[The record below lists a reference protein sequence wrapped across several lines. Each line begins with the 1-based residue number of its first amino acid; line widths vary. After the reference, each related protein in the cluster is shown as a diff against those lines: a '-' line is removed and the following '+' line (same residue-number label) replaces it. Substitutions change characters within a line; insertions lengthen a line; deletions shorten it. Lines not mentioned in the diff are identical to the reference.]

1 MAKKKDDRLYLG
13 IDVGGTKIL
22 AALSRG
28 SGKILGRKRATTPRG
43 TDPQETVD
51 AIVGVIRDLLK
62 ENGLGK
68 RDICAM
74 GLAVPGVVD
83 PEQGR
88 VVVTPNMNLSGVKL
102 VPKMHESFRMPIALG
117 NDVNLGTLGEY
128 WLGSAA
134 LADSAVG
141 IFIGTGIGGGIIID
155 GKLVVGHRGA
165 AAEIGHMLVRKDG
178 PQCGCGSRGCLEAL
192 ASRTA
197 IERELRDAIGRGRP
211 SILPELAGGDL
222 SVIRSSV
229 LRRALGENDALVK
242 EVMAEAAQTLGDACL
257 QIRHLLDP
265 EVIVLGGGLIEAC
278 KFFILPIVQDTVA
291 SDPLPGITTGGKV
304 IVSALG
310 DDAVVLGAVALVQE
324 QEGGD
329 PLGKARRKSLGRYPM
344 VSDIRPNRITV
355 GERTF
360 EEDVYIRANGKVG
373 LRSKIRH
380 DGEPLN
386 VHQIGAEE
394 LKAVCKDRPS
404 ILIIGTGHCRT
415 VTLSDDAEQF
425 LRRRGVTYEL
435 LPSADAAGAYNTI
448 RGRKAALLHVTC

>member
-1 MAKKKDDRLYLG
+1 MAKKDDHLYLG

-22 AALSRG
+22 AALARR

-51 AIVGVIRDLLK
+51 AIVGVIRELLK
-62 ENGLGK
+62 ENGLSK
-68 RDICAM
+68 RDVQAM

-102 VPKMHESFRMPIALG
+102 VPQMQQTFRMPIALG

-141 IFIGTGIGGGIIID
+141 IFIGTGIGGGIILD
-155 GKLVVGHRGA
+155 GRLVVGHRGA
-165 AAEIGHMLVRKDG
+165 AAEIGHMLVRKNG
-178 PQCGCGSRGCLEAL
+178 PPCGCGSRGCLEAL

-197 IERELRDAIGRGRP
+197 IERDLRDALGRGRS

-229 LRRALGENDALVK
+229 LRKALTENDALVK
-242 EVMAEAAQTLGDACL
+242 EVVTEAAQTLGDACL

-278 KFFILPIVQDTVA
+278 KFFILPIVQDAVA

-304 IVSALG
+304 VVSSLG
-310 DDAVVLGAVALVQE
+310 DDAVVLGAVALVQQ

-360 EEDVYIRANGKVG
+360 EEDVYIRANGKIGV
-373 LRSKIRH
+373 RSKIRAE
-380 DGEPLN
+380 DEPAN
-386 VHQIGAEE
+386 VHQISAAE

-404 ILIIGTGHCRT
+404 ILIIGTGHCRS

-448 RGRKAALLHVTC
+448 KGRKAALLHVTC

>member
-1 MAKKKDDRLYLG
+1 MADHTDEKLYLG

-22 AALSRG
+22 AALARR
-28 SGKILGRKRATTPRG
+28 SGKIIGRKRATTPRG
-43 TDPQETVD
+43 VAPAETVQ
-51 AIVGVIRDLLK
+51 AIVDAVRGLLK
-62 ENGLGK
+62 EVGVS
-68 RDICAM
+68 RREIRAM
-74 GLAVPGVVD
+74 GLAIPGVVD

-88 VVVTPNMNLSGVKL
+88 VVVTPNMNLSGVRL
-102 VPKMHESFRMPIALG
+102 VPELQQTFRMPIALG

-141 IFIGTGIGGGIIID
+141 IFIGTGIGGGIILD
-155 GKLVVGHRGA
+155 GKLIVGHRGA
-165 AAEIGHMLVRKDG
+165 AAEIGHMQVRRDG
-178 PQCGCGSRGCLEAL
+178 PLCGCGSHGCLEAL

-197 IERELRDAIGRGRP
+197 IERELRDAIGHGRE
-211 SILPELAGGDL
+211 SILKELTQGDL

-229 LRRALGENDALVK
+229 LRKALAENDQLVK
-242 EVMAEAAQTLGDACL
+242 EVTTEAAQTLGDACL
-257 QIRHLLDP
+257 TIRHLLDP

-278 KFFILPIVQDTVA
+278 KFFILPIVQDKLA
-291 SDPLPGITTGGKV
+291 SDPLPGICAGGKV
-304 IVSALG
+304 VVSALG
-310 DDAVVLGAVALVQE
+310 DDAVVLGAVALAQQ
-324 QEGGD
+324 QEGRD

-355 GERTF
+355 GDHTF

-380 DGEPLN
+380 AGQPSN
-386 VHQIGAEE
+386 VHQIDADE

-435 LPSADAAGAYNTI
+435 LPSSDAAGAYNTI
-448 RGRKAALLHVTC
+448 KGRKAALLHVTC

>member
-1 MAKKKDDRLYLG
+1 MTNRKDDKLYLG
-13 IDVGGTKIL
+13 VDVGGTKIL
-22 AALSRG
+22 AALARR

-43 TDPQETVD
+43 DDPQETVA
-51 AIVGVIRDLLK
+51 AITGAIRELLK
-62 ENGLGK
+62 ENGVAR
-68 RDICAM
+68 RDICAL

-102 VPKMHESFRMPIALG
+102 VPLMQETFRMPIALG

-155 GKLVVGHRGA
+155 GKLIVGHRGVA
-165 AAEIGHMLVRKDG
+165 GEIGHMRVRRDG
-178 PQCGCGSRGCLEAL
+178 PQCGCGAHGCLEAF

-197 IERELRDAIGRGRP
+197 IERELRQAIGQGR
-211 SILPELAGGDL
+211 SSVLTELTQGDL

-229 LRRALGENDALVK
+229 LRRALADGDALVK
-242 EVMAEAAQTLGDACL
+242 EVVAEAAQNLGEACL

-291 SDPLPGITTGGKV
+291 ADPLPGIFAGGKV
-304 IVSALG
+304 VVSSLG
-310 DDAVVLGAVALVQE
+310 DDAVVLGAVALAQQ
-324 QEGGD
+324 QEGRD

-344 VSDIRPNRITV
+344 VADIRPNRITV
-355 GERTF
+355 GDRTF
-360 EEDVYIRANGKVG
+360 DQDVYIRANGKVG
-373 LRSKIRH
+373 LRAKIHH
-380 DGEPLN
+380 DGEPGN
-386 VHQIGAEE
+386 VHQVDVAE

-404 ILIIGTGHCRT
+404 ILIIGTGHCRSI
-415 VTLSDDAEQF
+415 TLSEDAEQF
-425 LRRRGVTYEL
+425 LLRRGVTYEL
-435 LPSADAAGAYNTI
+435 LPSADAASAYNTI
-448 RGRKAALLHVTC
+448 KGRKAALLHVTC